1 VAIRKCLTI
10 QCELHVSRPDSN
22 RAVRKL
28 TNLGPFARCIT
39 FMRVIAM
46 NISPGSPNA
55 SGANRRSDVDQVL
68 NPIAEHPEE
77 VRGLGTGAIAAPMAV
92 SFREEKLALQAERP
106 AGLVRSEELLSP
118 VARKDRE

>member
-1 VAIRKCLTI
+1 MAIRKCLTI

-55 SGANRRSDVDQVL
+55 SGANRRSDVDQ
-68 NPIAEHPEE
+68 E